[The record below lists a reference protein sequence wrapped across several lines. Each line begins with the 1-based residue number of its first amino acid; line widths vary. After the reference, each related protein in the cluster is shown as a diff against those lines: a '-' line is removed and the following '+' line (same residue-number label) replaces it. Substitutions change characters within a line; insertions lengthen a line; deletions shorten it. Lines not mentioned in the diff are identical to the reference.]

1 MIVTVVDELWCEKIK
16 LFTYKTRANNW
27 AWINKKR
34 SEKKSESFV
43 LLFHVLLVWFFVH
56 SFFFS
61 QLNSLWITKKCYLFA
76 RNDLFKSTRATWH
89 GRKELLK
96 KCRFIKYSNWFQI
109 VRKENYFYKYVLVK
123 FTIINAPF
131 NMKVNQSTVLRI
143 RVF

>member
-1 MIVTVVDELWCEKIK
+1 MWLLQWSTNYDV
-16 LFTYKTRANNW
+16 
-27 AWINKKR
+27 KR
-34 SEKKSESFV
+34 SSYLHTKLARITEHESTRSALRRKV
-43 LLFHVLLVWFFVH
+43 KV
-56 SFFFS
+56 FFFIS
-61 QLNSLWITKKCYLFA
+61 CTARLVLCTLVFFCQLNSLWITKKCYLFA

-96 KCRFIKYSNWFQI
+96 KCRFIKYSNWLQI

-131 NMKVNQSTVLRI
+131 NMKVNQSTALRI

>member
-34 SEKKSESFV
+34 SEKKSESFFYYFMYCSSGS
-43 LLFHVLLVWFFVH
+43 LYTR
-56 SFFFS
+56 FFFFL
-61 QLNSLWITKKCYLFA
+61 LNSLWITKKCYLFA

-131 NMKVNQSTVLRI
+131 NMKVNQSTALRI